1 MGVWRNG
8 EICVDDVKI
17 VMHGDINVHA
27 QVAVVTKAKL
37 DEITVKG
44 DCKCEDVLPELV
56 ELVIVVD
63 GSDSYNDLKIERN
76 SNGRSEGV
84 HFGITNKVINEIVTE
99 SSTESVVSVVQ
110 FSGLNKAYE
119 PDSNGK
125 IDGVNDNNLVMY
137 RIEVNP
143 TYLDSNSSR
152 QVVKNMDQLD
162 GNGQLFLCLQDLSMK
177 RGKFLKSLE
186 RASEGVGARKRKK
199 VLLLFTDGAWDMG
212 KPCLKDYK
220 TGRDTTRESVVEHV
234 HETFDEVYPCI
245 VRNENDRKRD
255 VTFIESMAGKNGR
268 VIDLYADKWNST
280 SVVTTVMK
288 AIGI

>member
-1 MGVWRNG
+1 M
-8 EICVDDVKI
+8 
-17 VMHGDINVHA
+17 
-27 QVAVVTKAKL
+27 AVVTKAKL

-63 GSDSYNDLKIERN
+63 GSDSYNDLVKER
-76 SNGRSEGV
+76 REATQ
-84 HFGITNKVINEIVTE
+84 FQATNKAIKEIVTK
-99 SSTESVVSVVQ
+99 SSTECVVSVVQ

-234 HETFDEVYPCI
+234 HE
-245 VRNENDRKRD
+245 VRDKQKD
-255 VTFIESMAGKNGR
+255 KFIKF
-268 VIDLYADKWNST
+268 IFH
-280 SVVTTVMK
+280 
-288 AIGI
+288 